1 MNLFVKGFYTIFLLI
16 CFTGCSTT
24 KVAKPKPIP
33 RPTTHFVQSSFENL
47 DGWDIAMHE
56 KSFSA
61 FLRSCHKIQQ
71 KKATTNTNVGEDLR
85 EWQNTCSRAIKIS
98 KTLGDLNHLKGAKL
112 RDSREIIKIFFQ
124 NNFIPYKVGMSN
136 HGRNLTF
143 NSRFTGYYEIEL
155 HGSKKRH
162 KEFQHPI
169 HKPPANLKRI
179 KGSHHLKRSSIN
191 KGSLHK
197 HKLEIAWVNDM
208 PRLYFMHIQGTGVV
222 RLKEGGEIS
231 LMSSGSNGFS
241 FKSLP
246 SEYLGSTINVMHKL
260 RKNGQKGH
268 EDMDKND
275 SYMFFQ
281 QRKETHAVGAQ
292 NVMLTPEYSAAI
304 DSSIYPYGIP
314 IWVEIKM
321 PYIKG
326 YTKGESYK
334 RLFIGQD
341 RGGAIKGGG
350 RVDLFFG
357 RGKRAENVASSLHTL
372 GNMYVLFPKQLSIPS
387 IFDTR

>member
-1 MNLFVKGFYTIFLLI
+1 MSLFVKTFYIIFLLI
-16 CFTGCSTT
+16 CLTGCSTT
-24 KVAKPKPIP
+24 KTIKQKSIL
-33 RPTTHFVQSSFENL
+33 RPTTHFIQSSFKGL
-47 DGWDIAMHE
+47 DGWDVATHE

-61 FLRSCHKIQQ
+61 FLRSCKKIQA
-71 KKATTNTNVGEDLR
+71 KKSISNTKVGENLT
-85 EWQNTCSRAIKIS
+85 EWKNVCGRATKLS
-98 KTLGDLNHLKGAKL
+98 ATLGDINNLKGSKL
-112 RDSREIIKIFFQ
+112 REGRWLIKLFFQ
-124 NNFIPYKVGMSN
+124 QNFIPYKVGMSN
-136 HGRNLTF
+136 HGHNLTF

-155 HGSKKRH
+155 QGSMKKH
-162 KEFQHPI
+162 KDFQHPI
-169 HKPPANLKRI
+169 HKPPVNLRQA

-191 KGSLHK
+191 KGSLHQ
-197 HKLEIAWVNDM
+197 HRLEIAWVNDM

-222 RLKEGGEIS
+222 KLKEGGEIS
-231 LMSSGSNGFS
+231 LVSSGSNGFS
-241 FKSLP
+241 FKALP
-246 SEYLGSTINVMHKL
+246 SEYLGSALNIMNKL
-260 RKNGQKGH
+260 RKNGKKGH

-281 QRKETHAVGAQ
+281 PRKEIHAVGAQ

-304 DSSIYPYGIP
+304 DSAIYPYGVP

-341 RGGAIKGGG
+341 RGGVIKGGG

-357 RGKRAENVASSLHTL
+357 RSKRAENVASNLHAF
-372 GNMYVLFPKQLSIPS
+372 GNMYVLFPKKLSIPS